1 MATPTLVRGQW
12 LSSEALTRPV
22 VDGEERG
29 GMVAREV
36 FAGGDQS
43 FASLAVRG
51 EHVRGIRRRGRERRK
66 KGEGEHM
73 VEGEEGIVFGFV
85 MCACYELFCTTVV
98 QGVSVISDHRR
109 KQSGCILPSL
119 NHDVLKEV
127 LDEALITKDYTRA
140 SRYIRTYTCPTPTVL
155 INLQKQYSCM
165 SRCCCCVVC
174 SFLRMF
180 FSHSSLLNGSFLS
193 RWFHTS
199 CDVITKWTPT
209 VCTAY
214 FTTPNILFGNTVV
227 TLSVLSLT

>member
-1 MATPTLVRGQW
+1 M
-12 LSSEALTRPV
+12 
-22 VDGEERG
+22 
-29 GMVAREV
+29 AREV

-140 SRYIRTYTCPTPTVL
+140 SRYIHTL
-155 INLQKQYSCM
+155 ALHLQYSLICRN
-165 SRCCCCVVC
+165 SIVVC
-174 SFLRMF
+174 Q
-180 FSHSSLLNGSFLS
+180 
-193 RWFHTS
+193 
-199 CDVITKWTPT
+199 DV
-209 VCTAY
+209 VVV
-214 FTTPNILFGNTVV
+214 LFAV
-227 TLSVLSLT
+227 S